1 MDNNSRAAAAVQQG
15 DQNLKTLAGQTLRE
29 ECIPVQK
36 FHFTKIVKGLKNC
49 PIYIFK

>member
-1 MDNNSRAAAAVQQG
+1 MDNNSPLAAVVVQQG

-49 PIYIFK
+49 PIYI